1 MPTTK
6 FGFFPRN
13 DKPIDADE
21 MGEGLTMHSPN
32 LYEERRGSTRRHVFH
47 TVKMLIGADTAP
59 RDCLILG
66 ISDGGVRLYVVGFNV
81 PDEFVLL
88 LSGND
93 GIEEQNKFKVV
104 WRQDNEVGAELVRI
118 VQRPGITEPEKHLAS
133 A

>member
-1 MPTTK
+1 MY
-6 FGFFPRN
+6 
-13 DKPIDADE
+13 
-21 MGEGLTMHSPN
+21 SPK

-66 ISDGGVRLYVVGFNV
+66 ISDGGVRLYVVGFDV

-88 LSGND
+88 LSGDD
-93 GIEEQNKFKVV
+93 GTEEQNKFKVI
-104 WRQDNEVGAELVRI
+104 WRHDREVGAELVSI
-118 VQRPGITEPEKHLAS
+118 VQRPSNAEPERLLAS